1 MNTSVI
7 IGLILLGLL
16 SGYLSGLVG
25 IGGGIIIVPALMF
38 FFAYS
43 IRDAQGTSLAAL
55 IPPVGILAVYYY
67 YKNGNVNTSAA
78 LIIAASFFIGT
89 LLGAKTNYLLK
100 KELVEK
106 IFGALLLIIAFKMLF
121 LSKNQ

>member
-89 LLGAKTNYLLK
+89 FLGAKTNYLLK

-106 IFGALLLIIAFKMLF
+106 IFGILLLIIAFKMLF
-121 LSKNQ
+121 LTKTE